1 MVLLWQAL
9 EFHDVRDGFQLN
21 GLVWAGLSLVLAN
34 GARIPCVSPRG
45 VFACD
50 DSG

>member
-1 MVLLWQAL
+1 MVPLGQAL
-9 EFHDVRDGFQLN
+9 EFHNARDGFQLN
-21 GLVWAGLSLVLAN
+21 GLVWAGLSLVPAN
-34 GARIPCVSPRG
+34 GARILCVSPRG